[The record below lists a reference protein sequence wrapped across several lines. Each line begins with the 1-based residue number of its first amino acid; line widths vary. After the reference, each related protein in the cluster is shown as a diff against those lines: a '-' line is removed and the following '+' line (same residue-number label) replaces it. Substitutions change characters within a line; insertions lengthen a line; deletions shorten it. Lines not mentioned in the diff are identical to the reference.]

1 MGSLVIETDDELVA
15 LALAGK
21 ADAFTELVRRHTRTI
36 YRLAL
41 RMTGSGTDAEDVL
54 QETFLRVHRRL
65 ETYRRE
71 AKFSTWLYG
80 IATNA
85 ALMLRRSRRSRPI
98 ERPLADYLPTFDE
111 TGTYARLDID
121 YSCAARADAVVE
133 HRELARAALEFVA
146 DLPELYR
153 APFVLRDLEE
163 LDTEETAAVLGVD
176 VTVVRQRVH
185 RARLM
190 LRARLNQLIGV
201 ES

>member
-1 MGSLVIETDDELVA
+1 MGTDDELVA
-15 LALAGK
+15 LALAGES
-21 ADAFTELVRRHTRTI
+21 DAFTELVRRHTRTI

-54 QETFLRVHRRL
+54 QETFLQVHRKL
-65 ETYRRE
+65 ETFRRE

-85 ALMLRRSRRSRPI
+85 ALMLLRARRSRPI
-98 ERPLADYLPTFDE
+98 EQPLADYLPPFDE
-111 TGTYARLDID
+111 TGTYARLDVD

-153 APFVLRDLEE
+153 VAFVLRDLEE
-163 LDTEETAAVLGVD
+163 LDSEETATILGVD
-176 VTVVRQRVH
+176 ASVVRQRVH